1 MTKRVAE
8 AIAKTKKFDL
18 KEIQLEKPISTLEAY
33 AK

>member
-8 AIAKTKKFDL
+8 SIAKAKNFDL